1 MHQNKVAM
9 AGGYDRDFLRLLTEK
24 LNIVDVAS
32 SYMHLEKKGGTYWA
46 CCPFHHE
53 KTASFHVD
61 ENRQFYHCF
70 GCGVSG
76 NVITLVKELENIDFG
91 DAVKLLAERA
101 NIPLPQT
108 SYDAGRSAELKRKRD
123 TLLKIMNDCAHFYLD
138 NLNSGKADAH
148 VEYIL
153 SRAISSN
160 VVRAFGL
167 GASLNYSD
175 LPKYLLSKGYSKQDI
190 VDSGAVNE
198 VEGRLSDAQGGRLI
212 FPIINAFD
220 EVVAFG
226 GRALKKTDFAK
237 YKNTKETLI
246 FNKSKT
252 LYNINRLKKLRRAGG
267 LKDVIMV
274 EGYMDTISL
283 HQGGFK
289 NVVASMGTSL
299 TQEQARLIK
308 RYVNTVYISYDG
320 DSAGQKANMR
330 GLEILKGEGI
340 EVRVVPLPDGLDPD
354 YVIKKLGPDEY
365 QKCLDN
371 AMPLIDYKMKVARK
385 GYDLSKP
392 EEKVKYVGDALRVV
406 RSAESAAERELLL
419 KNLRDET
426 GISFEAL
433 SRDLQQM
440 PAERESVPEEKP
452 KIAADS
458 ADVNK
463 KASRF
468 VAAAILFGADY
479 TEGLDIDDIPFTDD
493 VHKLI
498 ASYVKSK
505 ELLGEKVT
513 LSELFDF
520 FDEGTP
526 EYEELSRVLDLND
539 GENLCGDVQKR
550 YFAGCMRRLQAER
563 ITEAI
568 DEVKRQYSAT
578 DDVEQKRKAAEVLQ
592 QLIKQKEKLKSG
604 DIR

>member
-1 MHQNKVAM
+1 M
-9 AGGYDRDFLRLLTEK
+9 ANGFDKDFLNLLTDK

-53 KTASFHVD
+53 KTASFHID

-76 NVITLVKELENIDFG
+76 NVITLVKEMENVDFV
-91 DAVKLLAERA
+91 DAVKMLAERA
-101 NIPLPQT
+101 NLPLPKT
-108 SYDAGRSAELKRKRD
+108 SFDGERAAEVKRKRD

-138 NLNSGKADAH
+138 NLNSGKAEAH
-148 VEYIL
+148 INYIL
-153 SRAISSN
+153 SREIPAG
-160 VVRAFGL
+160 VVRSFGL

-175 LPKYLLSKGYSKQDI
+175 LPKFLLAKGYSKQDMI
-190 VDSGAVNE
+190 DSGAVNE

-212 FPIINAFD
+212 FPIINQFD

-246 FNKSKT
+246 FNKSKM

-267 LKDVIMV
+267 LKEVIMV
-274 EGYMDTISL
+274 EGYMDTVSL

-308 RYVNTVYISYDG
+308 RYCSTVLISYDG

-330 GLEILKGEGI
+330 GLEILKSEGI
-340 EVRVVPLPDGLDPD
+340 DVRVVPLPDGLDPD
-354 YVIKKLGPDEY
+354 DVIKKLGAEEY
-365 QKCLDN
+365 RKCLDS
-371 AMPLIDYKMKVARK
+371 AMPLIDYKMKVARM
-385 GYDLSKP
+385 GYDLNKP
-392 EEKVKYVGDALRVV
+392 EDKVKYVGDALKVV

-433 SRDLQQM
+433 SRDLQQV
-440 PAERESVPEEKP
+440 PAERQERSEEKP
-452 KIAADS
+452 KMAEDS

-468 VAAAILFGADY
+468 VAAAFLFGADY
-479 TEGLDIDDIPFTDD
+479 TGGVDVDGVPFADD

-505 ELLGEKVT
+505 MLFGEKIT
-513 LSELFDF
+513 LSEIFDF
-520 FDEGTP
+520 FEEGTP
-526 EYEELSRVLDLND
+526 EYEELCRVLDLND
-539 GENLCGDVQKR
+539 GENLNGDVQRR
-550 YFAGCMRRLQAER
+550 YFDDCLRRLRSDR
-563 ITEAI
+563 ITKAI
-568 DEVKRQYSAT
+568 DEVKRQYAAA
-578 DDVEQKRKAAEVLQ
+578 DDVEEKRRAAEVLQ
-592 QLIKQKEKLKSG
+592 QLIEQKEKLKSG

>member
-1 MHQNKVAM
+1 M
-9 AGGYDRDFLRLLTEK
+9 ANGFDKDFLNLLTDK

-32 SYMHLEKKGGTYWA
+32 SYMQLEKKGGTYWA

-53 KTASFHVD
+53 KTASFHID

-76 NVITLVKELENIDFG
+76 NVITLVKEMENVDFV
-91 DAVKLLAERA
+91 DAVKMLAERA
-101 NIPLPQT
+101 NLPLPKT
-108 SYDAGRSAELKRKRD
+108 TFDGERAAEVKRKRD

-138 NLNSGKADAH
+138 NLNSGKAEAH
-148 VEYIL
+148 INYIL
-153 SRAISSN
+153 SREIPAG
-160 VVRAFGL
+160 VVRSFGL

-175 LPKYLLSKGYSKQDI
+175 LPKFLLAKGYSKQDMI
-190 VDSGAVNE
+190 DSGAVNE

-212 FPIINAFD
+212 FPIINQFD

-246 FNKSKT
+246 FNKSKM

-267 LKDVIMV
+267 LKEVIMV
-274 EGYMDTISL
+274 EGYMDTVSL

-308 RYVNTVYISYDG
+308 RYCSTVLISYDG

-330 GLEILKGEGI
+330 GLEILKSEGI
-340 EVRVVPLPDGLDPD
+340 DVRVVPLPDGLDPD
-354 YVIKKLGPDEY
+354 DVIKKLGAEEY
-365 QKCLDN
+365 RKCLDS
-371 AMPLIDYKMKVARK
+371 AMPLIDYKMKVARM
-385 GYDLSKP
+385 GYDLNKP
-392 EEKVKYVGDALRVV
+392 EDKVKYVGDALKVV

-433 SRDLQQM
+433 SRDLQQV
-440 PAERESVPEEKP
+440 PAERQERSEEKP
-452 KIAADS
+452 KMAEDS
-458 ADVNK
+458 TDVNK

-468 VAAAILFGADY
+468 VAAAFLFGADY
-479 TEGLDIDDIPFTDD
+479 TGGVDVDGVPFADD

-505 ELLGEKVT
+505 MLFGEKIT
-513 LSELFDF
+513 LSEIFDF
-520 FDEGTP
+520 FEEGTP
-526 EYEELSRVLDLND
+526 EYEELCRVLDLND
-539 GENLCGDVQKR
+539 GENLNGDVQRR
-550 YFAGCMRRLQAER
+550 YFDDCLRRLRSDR
-563 ITEAI
+563 ITKAI
-568 DEVKRQYSAT
+568 DEVKRQYAAA
-578 DDVEQKRKAAEVLQ
+578 DDVEEKRRAAEVLQ
-592 QLIKQKEKLKSG
+592 QLIEQKEKLKSG

>member
-1 MHQNKVAM
+1 M
-9 AGGYDRDFLRLLTEK
+9 AGYDRDFLRLLTEK

-32 SYMHLEKKGGTYWA
+32 SYMHLEKKGGTFWA

-61 ENRQFYHCF
+61 EARQFYHCF

-76 NVITLVKELENIDFG
+76 NVITLVKEMENVDFG
-91 DAVKLLAERA
+91 DAVKILAERA
-101 NIPLPQT
+101 NLPLPQT
-108 SYDAGRSAELKRKRD
+108 SFDGERTAEIKRRRD

-153 SRAISSN
+153 SRAIPSN
-160 VVRAFGL
+160 VVRSFGL

-175 LPKYLLSKGYSKQDI
+175 LPKYLLAKGYSRQDI

-198 VEGRLSDAQGGRLI
+198 VDGRLSDAQGGRLI

-246 FNKSKT
+246 FNKSKM
-252 LYNINRLKKLRRAGG
+252 LYNINRLKKLRRSGG
-267 LKDVIMV
+267 LKEVIMV

-283 HQGGFK
+283 AQGGFK

-299 TQEQARLIK
+299 TQEQARLLK
-308 RYVNTVYISYDG
+308 RYTNTVLISYDG

-330 GLEILKGEGI
+330 GLEILRSEGI
-340 EVRVVPLPDGLDPD
+340 EVRVVPLPEGLDPD
-354 YVIKKLGPDEY
+354 DVIKKLGPEEY
-365 QKCLDN
+365 KKCLDS
-371 AMPLIDYKMKVARK
+371 AMPLIDYKMKVARS

-392 EEKVKYVGDALRVV
+392 EEKVKYVGDALKVV
-406 RSAESAAERELLL
+406 RSAESASERELLL

-426 GISFEAL
+426 GISFESL
-433 SRDLQQM
+433 SRDLQQV
-440 PAERESVPEEKP
+440 PAERQERMEEKP
-452 KIAADS
+452 KISADS
-458 ADVNK
+458 ADVHK
-463 KASRF
+463 KASRY
-468 VAAAILFGADY
+468 VAAAFLFGADY
-479 TEGLDIDDIPFTDD
+479 TKDIDIDSVPFADD

-498 ASYVKSK
+498 SSYVKSK
-505 ELLGEKVT
+505 ALLGEKIT
-513 LSELFDF
+513 LSEIFDF
-520 FDEGTP
+520 FDEGTA
-526 EYEELSRVLDLND
+526 EYDELCRVLDLND
-539 GENLCGDVQKR
+539 GENLGGDVQKK
-550 YFAGCMRRLQAER
+550 YFSDCLRQLQADR
-563 ITEAI
+563 ITKAI
-568 DEVKRQYSAT
+568 DEVKRQFAAS
-578 DDVEQKRKAAEVLQ
+578 DDVAEKRRAAEILQ

>member
-1 MHQNKVAM
+1 M
-9 AGGYDRDFLRLLTEK
+9 ANGFDKDFLNLLTDK

-53 KTASFHVD
+53 KTASFHID

-76 NVITLVKELENIDFG
+76 NVITLVKEMENVDFV
-91 DAVKLLAERA
+91 DAVKMLAERA
-101 NIPLPQT
+101 NLPLPKT
-108 SYDAGRSAELKRKRD
+108 TFDGERAAEVKRKRD

-138 NLNSGKADAH
+138 NLNSGKAEAH
-148 VEYIL
+148 INYIL
-153 SRAISSN
+153 SREIPAG
-160 VVRAFGL
+160 VVRSFGL

-175 LPKYLLSKGYSKQDI
+175 LPKFLLAKGYSKQDMI
-190 VDSGAVNE
+190 DSGAVNE

-212 FPIINAFD
+212 FPIINQFD

-246 FNKSKT
+246 FNKSKM

-267 LKDVIMV
+267 FKEVIMV
-274 EGYMDTISL
+274 EGYMDTVSL

-308 RYVNTVYISYDG
+308 RYCGTVLISYDG

-330 GLEILKGEGI
+330 GLEILKSEGI
-340 EVRVVPLPDGLDPD
+340 DVRVVPLPDGLDPD
-354 YVIKKLGPDEY
+354 DVIKKLGAEEY
-365 QKCLDN
+365 RKCLDS
-371 AMPLIDYKMKVARK
+371 AMPLIDYKMKVARM
-385 GYDLSKP
+385 GYDLNKP
-392 EEKVKYVGDALRVV
+392 EDKVKYVGDALKVV

-433 SRDLQQM
+433 SRDLQQV
-440 PAERESVPEEKP
+440 PAERQERSEEKP
-452 KIAADS
+452 KMAEDS

-468 VAAAILFGADY
+468 VAAAFLFGADY
-479 TEGLDIDDIPFTDD
+479 TGGVDVDGVPFADD

-505 ELLGEKVT
+505 MLFGEKIT
-513 LSELFDF
+513 LSEIFDF
-520 FDEGTP
+520 FEEGTP
-526 EYEELSRVLDLND
+526 EYEELCRVLDLND
-539 GENLCGDVQKR
+539 GENLNGDVQRR
-550 YFAGCMRRLQAER
+550 YFDDCLRRLRSDR
-563 ITEAI
+563 ITKAI
-568 DEVKRQYSAT
+568 DEVKRQYAAA
-578 DDVEQKRKAAEVLQ
+578 DDVEEKRRAAEVLQ
-592 QLIKQKEKLKSG
+592 QLIEQKEKLKSG

>member
-1 MHQNKVAM
+1 MP
-9 AGGYDRDFLRLLTEK
+9 GYDRDFLRLLTEK

-53 KTASFHVD
+53 KTASFHID

-76 NVITLVKELENIDFG
+76 NVITLVRELENVDFG
-91 DAVKLLAERA
+91 DAVKMLAERA
-101 NIPLPQT
+101 NLPLPMNAF
-108 SYDAGRSAELKRKRD
+108 DGEKAAETKRKRD

-148 VEYIL
+148 IQYIL
-153 SRAISSN
+153 SREIPAG

-175 LPKYLLSKGYSKQDI
+175 LPRYLLSKGYSKQDMI
-190 VDSGAVNE
+190 DSGAVNE

-212 FPIINAFD
+212 FPIINQFD

-252 LYNINRLKKLRRAGG
+252 LYNINRLKKLKRAGG
-267 LKDVIMV
+267 LKEVIMV

-283 HQGGFK
+283 YQGGFK

-299 TQEQARLIK
+299 TLEQARLIK
-308 RYVNTVYISYDG
+308 RYTDRVLISYDG
-320 DSAGQKANMR
+320 DGAGQKANMR
-330 GLEILKGEGI
+330 GLEILKSEGI
-340 EVRVVPLPDGLDPD
+340 DVRVVPLPEGLDPD
-354 YVIKKLGPDEY
+354 DVIKKLGADEY
-365 QKCLDN
+365 KKCLES
-371 AMPLIDYKMKVARK
+371 AMPLIDYKMTVARR

-392 EEKVKYVGDALRVV
+392 EEKVKYVNDALKIV

-419 KNLRDET
+419 KDLRDET

-433 SRDLQQM
+433 NRDL
-440 PAERESVPEEKP
+440 SKVPQEKQEQSEEKP
-452 KIAADS
+452 RISPDS
-458 ADVNK
+458 ADLHK

-468 VAAAILFGADY
+468 VAAAFLFGAPY
-479 TEGLDIDDIPFTDD
+479 TKGLNISDVPFEDD
-493 VHKLI
+493 VHLI
-498 ASYVKSK
+498 VAGYVKSK
-505 ELLGEKVT
+505 ALMDEKVT
-513 LSELFDF
+513 LSEIFDF

-526 EYEELSRVLDLND
+526 EYDELCRILDLND
-539 GENLCGDVQKR
+539 GENLGGEVQER
-550 YFAGCMRRLQAER
+550 YFNDCLRRLKSDR
-563 ITEAI
+563 ISKVI
-568 DEVKRQYSAT
+568 DEVKRQFAAA
-578 DDVEQKRKAAEVLQ
+578 DGVEEKRKAAALLQ
-592 QLIKQKEKLKSG
+592 QLIEQKEKLKSG

>member
-1 MHQNKVAM
+1 M
-9 AGGYDRDFLRLLTEK
+9 ANGFDKDFLNLLTDK

-53 KTASFHVD
+53 KTASFHID

-76 NVITLVKELENIDFG
+76 NVITLVKEMENVDFV
-91 DAVKLLAERA
+91 DAVKMLAERA
-101 NIPLPQT
+101 NLPLPKT
-108 SYDAGRSAELKRKRD
+108 TFDGDRAAEVKRKRD
-123 TLLKIMNDCAHFYLD
+123 TFLKIMNDCAHFYLD
-138 NLNSGKADAH
+138 NLNSGKAEAH
-148 VEYIL
+148 INYIL
-153 SRAISSN
+153 SREIPAG
-160 VVRAFGL
+160 VVRSFGL

-175 LPKYLLSKGYSKQDI
+175 LPKFLLAKGYSKQDMI
-190 VDSGAVNE
+190 DSGAVNE

-212 FPIINAFD
+212 FPIINQFD

-246 FNKSKT
+246 FNKSKM
-252 LYNINRLKKLRRAGG
+252 LYTINRLKKLRRAGG
-267 LKDVIMV
+267 LKEVIMV
-274 EGYMDTISL
+274 EGYMDTVSL

-308 RYVNTVYISYDG
+308 RYCGTVLISYDG

-330 GLEILKGEGI
+330 GLEILKSEGI
-340 EVRVVPLPDGLDPD
+340 DVRVVPLPDGLDPD
-354 YVIKKLGPDEY
+354 DVIKKLGAEEY
-365 QKCLDN
+365 RKCLDS
-371 AMPLIDYKMKVARK
+371 AMPLIDYKMKVARM
-385 GYDLSKP
+385 GYDLNKP
-392 EEKVKYVGDALRVV
+392 EDKVKYVGDALKVV

-433 SRDLQQM
+433 SRDLQQV
-440 PAERESVPEEKP
+440 PAERQERSEEKP
-452 KIAADS
+452 KMAEDS

-468 VAAAILFGADY
+468 VAAAFLFGADY
-479 TEGLDIDDIPFTDD
+479 TGGVDVDGVPFADD

-505 ELLGEKVT
+505 MLFGEKIT
-513 LSELFDF
+513 LSEIFDF
-520 FDEGTP
+520 FEEGTP
-526 EYEELSRVLDLND
+526 EYEELCRVLDLND
-539 GENLCGDVQKR
+539 GENLNGDVQRR
-550 YFAGCMRRLQAER
+550 YFDDCLRRLRSDR
-563 ITEAI
+563 ITKAI
-568 DEVKRQYSAT
+568 DEVKRQYAAA
-578 DDVEQKRKAAEVLQ
+578 DDVEEKRRAAEVLQ
-592 QLIKQKEKLKSG
+592 QLIEQKEKLKSG

>member
-1 MHQNKVAM
+1 M
-9 AGGYDRDFLRLLTEK
+9 ANGFDKDFLNLLTDK

-53 KTASFHVD
+53 KTASFHID

-76 NVITLVKELENIDFG
+76 NVITLVKEMENVDFV
-91 DAVKLLAERA
+91 DAVKMLAERA
-101 NIPLPQT
+101 NLPLPKT
-108 SYDAGRSAELKRKRD
+108 TFDGERAAEVKRKRD

-138 NLNSGKADAH
+138 NLNSGKAEAH
-148 VEYIL
+148 INYIL
-153 SRAISSN
+153 SREIPAG
-160 VVRAFGL
+160 VVRSFGL

-175 LPKYLLSKGYSKQDI
+175 LPKFLLAKGYSKQDI
-190 VDSGAVNE
+190 IDSGAVNE

-212 FPIINAFD
+212 FPIINQFD

-246 FNKSKT
+246 FNKSKM

-267 LKDVIMV
+267 LKEVIMV
-274 EGYMDTISL
+274 EGYMDTVSL

-308 RYVNTVYISYDG
+308 RYCGTVLISYDG

-330 GLEILKGEGI
+330 GLEILKSEGI
-340 EVRVVPLPDGLDPD
+340 DVRVVPLPDGLDPD
-354 YVIKKLGPDEY
+354 DVIKKLGAEEY
-365 QKCLDN
+365 RKCLDS
-371 AMPLIDYKMKVARK
+371 AMPLIDYKMKVARM
-385 GYDLSKP
+385 GYDLNKP
-392 EEKVKYVGDALRVV
+392 EDKVKYVGDALKVV

-433 SRDLQQM
+433 SRDLQQV
-440 PAERESVPEEKP
+440 PAERQERNEEKP
-452 KIAADS
+452 KMAEDS

-468 VAAAILFGADY
+468 VAAAFLFGADY
-479 TEGLDIDDIPFTDD
+479 TGGVDVDGVPFADD

-505 ELLGEKVT
+505 MLFGEKIT
-513 LSELFDF
+513 LSEIFDF
-520 FDEGTP
+520 FEEGTP
-526 EYEELSRVLDLND
+526 EYEELCRVLDLND
-539 GENLCGDVQKR
+539 GENLNGDVQRR
-550 YFAGCMRRLQAER
+550 YFDDCLRRLRSDR
-563 ITEAI
+563 ITKAI
-568 DEVKRQYSAT
+568 DEVKRQYAAA
-578 DDVEQKRKAAEVLQ
+578 DDVEEKRRAAEVLQ
-592 QLIKQKEKLKSG
+592 QLIEQKEKLKSG

>member
-1 MHQNKVAM
+1 M
-9 AGGYDRDFLRLLTEK
+9 ANGFDKDFLNLLTDK

-53 KTASFHVD
+53 KTASFHID

-76 NVITLVKELENIDFG
+76 NVITLVKEMENVDFV
-91 DAVKLLAERA
+91 DAVKMLAERA
-101 NIPLPQT
+101 NLPLPKT
-108 SYDAGRSAELKRKRD
+108 TFDGERAAEVKRKRD

-138 NLNSGKADAH
+138 NLNSGKAEAH
-148 VEYIL
+148 INYIL
-153 SRAISSN
+153 SREIPAG
-160 VVRAFGL
+160 VVRSFGL

-175 LPKYLLSKGYSKQDI
+175 LPKFLLAKGYSKQDMI
-190 VDSGAVNE
+190 DSGAVNE

-212 FPIINAFD
+212 FPIINQFD

-246 FNKSKT
+246 FNKSKM

-267 LKDVIMV
+267 LKEVIMV
-274 EGYMDTISL
+274 EGYMDTVSL

-308 RYVNTVYISYDG
+308 RYCSTVLISYDG

-330 GLEILKGEGI
+330 GLEILKSEGI
-340 EVRVVPLPDGLDPD
+340 DVRVVPLPDGLDPD
-354 YVIKKLGPDEY
+354 DVIKKLGAEVY
-365 QKCLDN
+365 RKCLDS
-371 AMPLIDYKMKVARK
+371 AMPLIDYKMKVARM
-385 GYDLSKP
+385 GYDLNKP
-392 EEKVKYVGDALRVV
+392 EDKVKYVGDALKVV

-433 SRDLQQM
+433 SRDLQQV
-440 PAERESVPEEKP
+440 PAERQERSEEKP
-452 KIAADS
+452 KMAEDS

-468 VAAAILFGADY
+468 VAAAFLFGADY
-479 TEGLDIDDIPFTDD
+479 TGGVDVDGVPFADD

-505 ELLGEKVT
+505 MLFGEKIT
-513 LSELFDF
+513 LSEIFDF
-520 FDEGTP
+520 FEEGTP
-526 EYEELSRVLDLND
+526 EYEELCRVLDLND
-539 GENLCGDVQKR
+539 GENLNGDVQRR
-550 YFAGCMRRLQAER
+550 YFDDCLRRLRSDR
-563 ITEAI
+563 ITKAI
-568 DEVKRQYSAT
+568 DEVKRQYAAA
-578 DDVEQKRKAAEVLQ
+578 DDVEEKRRAAEVLQ
-592 QLIKQKEKLKSG
+592 QLIEQKEKLKSG

>member
-1 MHQNKVAM
+1 M
-9 AGGYDRDFLRLLTEK
+9 ANGFDKDFLNLLTDK

-53 KTASFHVD
+53 KTASFHID

-76 NVITLVKELENIDFG
+76 NVITLVKEMENVDFV
-91 DAVKLLAERA
+91 DAVKMLAERA
-101 NIPLPQT
+101 NLPLPKT
-108 SYDAGRSAELKRKRD
+108 TFDGERAAEVKRKRD

-138 NLNSGKADAH
+138 NLNSGKAEAH
-148 VEYIL
+148 INYIL
-153 SRAISSN
+153 SREIPAG
-160 VVRAFGL
+160 VVRSFGL

-175 LPKYLLSKGYSKQDI
+175 LPKFLLAKGYSKQDI
-190 VDSGAVNE
+190 IDSGAVNE

-212 FPIINAFD
+212 FPIINQFD

-246 FNKSKT
+246 FNKSKM

-267 LKDVIMV
+267 LKEVIMV
-274 EGYMDTISL
+274 EGYMDTVSL

-308 RYVNTVYISYDG
+308 RYCSTVLISYDG

-330 GLEILKGEGI
+330 GLEILKSEGI
-340 EVRVVPLPDGLDPD
+340 DVRVVPLPDGLDPD
-354 YVIKKLGPDEY
+354 DVIKKLGAEEY
-365 QKCLDN
+365 RKCLDS
-371 AMPLIDYKMKVARK
+371 AMPLIDYKMKVARM
-385 GYDLSKP
+385 GYDLNKP
-392 EEKVKYVGDALRVV
+392 EDKVKYVGDALKVV

-433 SRDLQQM
+433 SRDLQQV
-440 PAERESVPEEKP
+440 PAERQERSEEKP
-452 KIAADS
+452 KMAEDS

-468 VAAAILFGADY
+468 VAAAFLFGADY
-479 TEGLDIDDIPFTDD
+479 TGGVDVDGVPFADD

-505 ELLGEKVT
+505 MLFGEKIT
-513 LSELFDF
+513 LSEIFDF
-520 FDEGTP
+520 FEEGTP
-526 EYEELSRVLDLND
+526 EYEELCRVLDLND
-539 GENLCGDVQKR
+539 GENLNGDVQRR
-550 YFAGCMRRLQAER
+550 YFDDCLRRLRSDR
-563 ITEAI
+563 ITKAI
-568 DEVKRQYSAT
+568 DEVKRQYAAA
-578 DDVEQKRKAAEVLQ
+578 DDVEEKRRAAEVLQ
-592 QLIKQKEKLKSG
+592 QLIEQKEKIKSG

>member
-1 MHQNKVAM
+1 M
-9 AGGYDRDFLRLLTEK
+9 ANGFDKDFLNLLTDK

-53 KTASFHVD
+53 KTASFHID

-76 NVITLVKELENIDFG
+76 NVITLVKEMENVDFV
-91 DAVKLLAERA
+91 DAVKMLAERA
-101 NIPLPQT
+101 NLPLPKT
-108 SYDAGRSAELKRKRD
+108 TFDGERAAEVKRKRD

-138 NLNSGKADAH
+138 NLNSGKAEAH
-148 VEYIL
+148 INYIL
-153 SRAISSN
+153 SREIPAG
-160 VVRAFGL
+160 VVRSFGL

-175 LPKYLLSKGYSKQDI
+175 LPKFLLAKGYSKQDI
-190 VDSGAVNE
+190 IDSGAVNE

-212 FPIINAFD
+212 FPIINQFD

-246 FNKSKT
+246 FNKSKM

-267 LKDVIMV
+267 LKEVIMV
-274 EGYMDTISL
+274 EGYMDTVSL

-308 RYVNTVYISYDG
+308 RYCSTVLISYDG

-330 GLEILKGEGI
+330 GLEILKSEGI
-340 EVRVVPLPDGLDPD
+340 DVRVVPLPDGLDPD
-354 YVIKKLGPDEY
+354 DVIKKLGAEEY
-365 QKCLDN
+365 RKCLDS
-371 AMPLIDYKMKVARK
+371 AMPLIDYKMKVARM
-385 GYDLSKP
+385 GYDLNKP
-392 EEKVKYVGDALRVV
+392 EDKVKYVGDALKVV

-433 SRDLQQM
+433 SRDLQQV
-440 PAERESVPEEKP
+440 PAERQERNEEKP
-452 KIAADS
+452 KMVEDS

-468 VAAAILFGADY
+468 VAAAFLFGADY
-479 TEGLDIDDIPFTDD
+479 TGGVDVDGVPFADD

-505 ELLGEKVT
+505 MLFGEKIT
-513 LSELFDF
+513 LSEIFDF
-520 FDEGTP
+520 FEEGTP
-526 EYEELSRVLDLND
+526 EYEELCRVLDLND
-539 GENLCGDVQKR
+539 GENLNGDVQRR
-550 YFAGCMRRLQAER
+550 YFDDCLRRLRSDR
-563 ITEAI
+563 ITKAI
-568 DEVKRQYSAT
+568 DEVKRQYAAA
-578 DDVEQKRKAAEVLQ
+578 DDVEEKRRAAEVLQ
-592 QLIKQKEKLKSG
+592 QLIEQKEKLKSG